1 MSRGKDTFTTRRSR
15 GQFSGRVRGEKE
27 ETESAGA
34 NSWNPQ
40 VSHLGPYHTA
50 ARCCWAAAH
59 LHFFPLLNA
68 QDWQASRQPM
78 MKDVV
83 IPF

>member
-1 MSRGKDTFTTRRSR
+1 VSRGKDTFTTRRSR

-40 VSHLGPYHTA
+40 VSHLGPHHNA
-50 ARCCWAAAH
+50 GRWVVAH
-59 LHFFPLLNA
+59 LHFLPQLKA
-68 QDWQASRQPM
+68 QDWKASLQPM
-78 MKDVV
+78 MMDVV